1 MIKNLLLTLFAVLC
15 TVFSANAAGEIV
27 VVQSL
32 PAGPFTSGS
41 SHMITY
47 KVLEQ
52 VTTGP
57 PPTFAFL
64 NTLVVGS
71 ASATF
76 TGPVASATTTVSGGV
91 ATVTFVMNPGQVT
104 GTAFNINFMYG
115 AGGSSY
121 GSTTLPIELSRF
133 GANVANSNVNLAWE
147 TLTETNNEKFLVER
161 SFNGKDFSTI
171 AELAGAGTT
180 LARKNYSF
188 EDKTA
193 TATEYKVAYYRLKNV
208 SYDGKASVS
217 QLVAVKLRDAN
228 TATITSIAPSK
239 SYLSFTIEENTDVTV
254 SIFNLNGQAITSK
267 VIAAE
272 KGLNQADID
281 FSNLEQGMYIVN
293 LKTNTSSVSKKFVY

>member
-15 TVFSANAAGEIV
+15 TVFSANAANILTFGPTPPP
-27 VVQSL
+27 S
-32 PAGPFTSGS
+32 GPFVSNGMYTINFQYLIDNGGGSYTLVNPLDDALVMATSASPAVASVTHSTSGAIGS
-41 SHMITY
+41 IMFTMAAN
-47 KVLEQ
+47 L
-52 VTTGP
+52 TTG
-57 PPTFAFL
+57 
-64 NTLVVGS
+64 
-71 ASATF
+71 ATF
-76 TGPVASATTTVSGGV
+76 TIQFSYNGQASS
-91 ATVTFVMNPGQVT
+91 F
-104 GTAFNINFMYG
+104 
-115 AGGSSY
+115 S
-121 GSTTLPIELSRF
+121 STTLPIELSRF

-239 SYLSFTIEENTDVTV
+239 SYMSFTIEENTDVTV